1 MTGTLTKRLRATRA
15 LWANPVVTRDLR
27 VRMRG
32 SKSYWHQAFY
42 LGLLGVLALA
52 GYGTAVGWGGEGDPN
67 GMSAVDVQQRL
78 QSFYYFIFYTL
89 AALITLIAPALT
101 AVSITTE
108 RQRLSL
114 DLLVTTPLT
123 ASELL
128 VGKMLSST
136 AFLALLLALSLPASA
151 LCVIL
156 GGATLGDVIRVY
168 LLLAVDGLVLAALG
182 LLVSCATRASL
193 PALVWTYLTVAGFMA
208 LTAFAY
214 FATLASM
221 YGRSA
226 GPTTSPAAS
235 VGALNPFVAVSI
247 GGQSFDM
254 GSVHVPLWVGAGVI
268 AVLLIR
274 LLVTAATY
282 RLGRYGGSPIGSLRR
297 QLLLLSGVGVF
308 GLAYGVFA
316 RATALAGLSGPM
328 GATVA
333 FDMLEGG
340 LLFAFA
346 LAGLLLPSLFTP
358 ATPSED
364 DPPGVAVEG
373 WYAPQRAF
381 RPEHAGALPF
391 FHLWLMT
398 TVLALMGGLWA
409 AGVLEAR
416 DWPPVLLTA
425 FYLSGVG
432 FLFWALCRRTASWVR
447 GVTAGRALGFVLF
460 AVLAWLPMAILAL
473 FAAAST
479 DLSLKDSPL
488 AWFWIF
494 YPLLRMETTSWHDG
508 TATTALVWS
517 GALCYGLGLLIYPF
531 WRSVVPGG
539 RAKAEKPN
547 ANAVHS

>member
-1 MTGTLTKRLRATRA
+1 MTGTLTKHLRGMRS

-52 GYGTAVGWGGEGDPN
+52 GYGTAVGWGDSDSN
-67 GMSAVDVQQRL
+67 GMSAVDVQQHL
-78 QSFYYFIFYTL
+78 QSFYYFIFVTL

-123 ASELL
+123 APELL
-128 VGKMLSST
+128 IGKMLSST

-156 GGATLGDVIRVY
+156 GGATLGDVVRVY
-168 LLLAVDGLVLAALG
+168 LLLAVDGLVLAAIG

-193 PALVWTYLTVAGFMA
+193 PALVWSYLSVAAFLA

-214 FATLASM
+214 FATLATM

-226 GPTTSPAAS
+226 GATTSPAAS
-235 VGALNPFVAVSI
+235 VGALNPFVAVYI
-247 GGQSFDM
+247 GGQSFDV
-254 GSVHVPLWVGAGVI
+254 GRAHVPLWVGAGVV

-282 RLGRYGGSPIGSLRR
+282 RLGRYGGSPISSLRR
-297 QLLLLSGVGVF
+297 QLLLLSGLGVF
-308 GLAYGVFA
+308 GLAFGIFQ
-316 RATALAGLSGPM
+316 RAAASVALSGSTRS
-328 GATVA
+328 TVT
-333 FDMLEGG
+333 FDILEGG
-340 LLFAFA
+340 LLFVFA

-373 WYAPQRAF
+373 WYSPRQAF

-391 FHLWLMT
+391 FHLWLVT
-398 TVLALMGGLWA
+398 IVLASMAGLWA
-409 AGVLEAR
+409 AGALEAR

-432 FLFWALCRRTASWVR
+432 FLFWALCRRAASWVR

-460 AVLAWLPMAILAL
+460 AVLAWLPLAVL
-473 FAAAST
+473 MLSSATSS
-479 DLSLKDSPL
+479 DLQIKDSPL
-488 AWFWIF
+488 SWFWIF
-494 YPLLRMETTSWHDG
+494 YPTLRMETSSWNNG
-508 TATTALVWS
+508 TAIIALLWS
-517 GALCYGLGLLIYPF
+517 GALCYGLGFLIYPF

-539 RAKAEKPN
+539 RPNAEKQN

>member
-1 MTGTLTKRLRATRA
+1 MTGTFTKRLRATRA

-226 GPTTSPAAS
+226 GTTTSPAAS
-235 VGALNPFVAVSI
+235 VGALNPFVAVTI
-247 GGQSFDM
+247 GGQSFDV

-316 RATALAGLSGPM
+316 RAAALAGLSGPM
-328 GATVA
+328 GATVT
-333 FDMLEGG
+333 FDVLEGG
-340 LLFAFA
+340 LMLVFA

-364 DPPGVAVEG
+364 DPPGVIVEG
-373 WYAPQRAF
+373 WYGPQRAF

-391 FHLWLMT
+391 FHLWLAT

-409 AGVLEAR
+409 AGALEAR

-460 AVLAWLPMAILAL
+460 AVLAWLPIAVLAL
-473 FAAAST
+473 MSAAS
-479 DLSLKDSPL
+479 DLQLKDSPL
-488 AWFWIF
+488 SWFWIF
-494 YPLLRMETTSWHDG
+494 YPLLRMETASWHDG
-508 TATTALVWS
+508 TAMIALVWS
-517 GALCYGLGLLIYPF
+517 GALCYGLGLLAYPF

-539 RAKAEKPN
+539 RIKAEKHN

>member
-1 MTGTLTKRLRATRA
+1 MAITLTKRLQATRA

-52 GYGTAVGWGGEGDPN
+52 GYGTAVGWGNTADPN
-67 GMSAVDVQQRL
+67 GMSAVDVQQHL
-78 QSFYYFIFYTL
+78 QSFYYFIFITL

-123 ASELL
+123 APELL

-193 PALVWTYLTVAGFMA
+193 PALVWTYLSVAGFLA

-226 GPTTSPAAS
+226 GTTISPAAS
-235 VGALNPFVAVSI
+235 VGALNPFVAVYI
-247 GGQSFDM
+247 GGQSFDV
-254 GSVHVPLWVGAGVI
+254 GSVHVPLWLGVGVI

-274 LLVTAATY
+274 LLVTAAAY

-297 QLLLLSGVGVF
+297 QLLLLSGLGVF

-316 RATALAGLSGPM
+316 RAASMSALSG
-328 GATVA
+328 ALRSAVT

-340 LLFAFA
+340 LLFVFA
-346 LAGLLLPSLFTP
+346 LSGLLLPSLFTP

-364 DPPGVAVEG
+364 DPPGIAVDG
-373 WYAPQRAF
+373 WYSPRQAF
-381 RPEHAGALPF
+381 FPEHAGSLPF
-391 FHLWLMT
+391 FHLWLVCV
-398 TVLALMGGLWA
+398 VLSAMGGLWA
-409 AGVLEAR
+409 AGVVEAR

-460 AVLAWLPMAILAL
+460 AVLAWLPIAVLML
-473 FAAAST
+473 FSATST
-479 DLSLKDSPL
+479 DLQIKDSPL
-488 AWFWIF
+488 SWFWIF
-494 YPLLRMETTSWHDG
+494 YPTLRMETGSWQDG
-508 TATTALVWS
+508 TAILALVWS
-517 GALCYGLGLLIYPF
+517 GVLCYGLGLLAYPF

-539 RAKAEKPN
+539 QPKAEKQN
-547 ANAVHS
+547 ANAV

>member
-1 MTGTLTKRLRATRA
+1 MATTMFAKRLRATRA

-52 GYGTAVGWGGEGDPN
+52 GYGTAVGWGNSDPN
-67 GMSAVDVQQRL
+67 GMSAVDVQQHL
-78 QSFYYFIFYTL
+78 QSFYYFIFFTL

-123 ASELL
+123 APELL
-128 VGKMLSST
+128 IGKMLSST

-193 PALVWTYLTVAGFMA
+193 PALVWTYLTVIGFMA

-214 FATLASM
+214 FATLAST

-226 GPTTSPAAS
+226 GATTSPAAS
-235 VGALNPFVAVSI
+235 VGALNPFVAVYI
-247 GGQSFDM
+247 GGQSFDV
-254 GSVHVPLWVGAGVI
+254 GTVHVPLWLGAGVI
-268 AVLLIR
+268 AILLIR
-274 LLVTAATY
+274 LLVTAATF

-297 QLLLLSGVGVF
+297 QLLLLSALGVF

-316 RATALAGLSGPM
+316 RAAALVGMSGTM
-328 GATVA
+328 RSTVT

-340 LLFAFA
+340 LLFVFA

-364 DPPGVAVEG
+364 DPPGVVVEG
-373 WYAPQRAF
+373 WYSPLRAF
-381 RPEHAGALPF
+381 HPEHAGALPF
-391 FHLWLMT
+391 FHLWLVT
-398 TVLALMGGLWA
+398 VVLAAMAGLWA

-416 DWPPVLLTA
+416 DWRPVLLTT

-460 AVLAWLPMAILAL
+460 AVLAWLPVAILAL
-473 FAAAST
+473 FSATS
-479 DLSLKDSPL
+479 DMQMKDSPL
-488 AWFWIF
+488 SWFWIF
-494 YPLLRMETTSWHDG
+494 YPLLRMETNSWHDG
-508 TATTALVWS
+508 TAVVALIWS
-517 GALCYGLGLLIYPF
+517 GALCYGLGFLVYPF

-539 RAKAEKPN
+539 RANAEKPN

>member
-1 MTGTLTKRLRATRA
+1 MTGTFTKRLRATRA

-32 SKSYWHQAFY
+32 SKSYWHQGFY

-67 GMSAVDVQQRL
+67 GMSAVDVQQHL
-78 QSFYYFIFYTL
+78 QSFYYFIFFTL

-128 VGKMLSST
+128 IGKMLSST

-193 PALVWTYLTVAGFMA
+193 PALVWTYLTVAGFLA

-214 FATLASM
+214 FATLAST

-226 GPTTSPAAS
+226 GTTASPAAS
-235 VGALNPFVAVSI
+235 VGALNPFVAVYI
-247 GGQSFDM
+247 GGQSFDV
-254 GSVHVPLWVGAGVI
+254 GNVHVPLWVGAGVV

-282 RLGRYGGSPIGSLRR
+282 RLGSYGGSPIGSLRR

-308 GLAYGVFA
+308 GLAYGIFQG
-316 RATALAGLSGPM
+316 ALLSSGVS
-328 GATVA
+328 GSQRGIA
-333 FDMLEGG
+333 LEGG
-340 LLFAFA
+340 LLFVFA

-373 WYAPQRAF
+373 WYAPLRAF

-391 FHLWLMT
+391 FHLWLVT
-398 TVLALMGGLWA
+398 IVLAAMAGLWA
-409 AGVLEAR
+409 VGALTMELWQPA
-416 DWPPVLLTA
+416 LLTA

-432 FLFWALCRRTASWVR
+432 FLFWALCRRASSWLR

-460 AVLAWLPMAILAL
+460 AVLAWLPLAILML
-473 FAAAST
+473 FSATSS
-479 DLSLKDSPL
+479 DLQIKDSPL
-488 AWFWIF
+488 SWFWIF

-508 TATTALVWS
+508 TAITALVWS

-539 RAKAEKPN
+539 RAKAEKHN
-547 ANAVHS
+547 ANAVQS

>member
-1 MTGTLTKRLRATRA
+1 MRS

-52 GYGTAVGWGGEGDPN
+52 GYGTAVGWGGAGDPN

-78 QSFYYFIFYTL
+78 QGFYYFIFITL

-123 ASELL
+123 APELL
-128 VGKMLSST
+128 IGKMLSST

-193 PALVWTYLTVAGFMA
+193 PALVWTYLSVAGFLA

-214 FATLASM
+214 FSTLAST

-226 GPTTSPAAS
+226 GATTSPAAS
-235 VGALNPFVAVSI
+235 VGALNPFVAVYI
-247 GGQSFDM
+247 GGQSFDL
-254 GSVHVPLWVGAGVI
+254 GRVHVPLWVGAGVI
-268 AVLLIR
+268 AILLIR

-297 QLLLLSGVGVF
+297 QLLLLSGLSVF
-308 GLAYGVFA
+308 GLAYGVFGRIGYA
-316 RATALAGLSGPM
+316 AGLPGSM
-328 GATVA
+328 RAVT
-333 FDMLEGG
+333 FEMLEGG
-340 LLFAFA
+340 LLFVFA

-358 ATPSED
+358 ATRDED

-373 WYAPQRAF
+373 WYSPRQAF
-381 RPEHAGALPF
+381 RPEHAGSLPF
-391 FHLWLMT
+391 FHLWLVMII
-398 TVLALMGGLWA
+398 VAEMAGLWA
-409 AGVLEAR
+409 AGALEWR
-416 DWPPVLLTA
+416 DWPPVGFTA

-432 FLFWALCRRTASWVR
+432 FLFWALCRRASSWVR

-460 AVLAWLPMAILAL
+460 AVLAWLPIAVLML
-473 FAAAST
+473 FSATSS
-479 DLSLKDSPL
+479 DLQIKDAPL
-488 AWFWIF
+488 SWFWIF
-494 YPLLRMETTSWHDG
+494 YPTLRMETTSWTDG
-508 TATTALVWS
+508 TAVRALVWS

-539 RAKAEKPN
+539 RAKAEKRDA
-547 ANAVHS
+547 ANAVPS